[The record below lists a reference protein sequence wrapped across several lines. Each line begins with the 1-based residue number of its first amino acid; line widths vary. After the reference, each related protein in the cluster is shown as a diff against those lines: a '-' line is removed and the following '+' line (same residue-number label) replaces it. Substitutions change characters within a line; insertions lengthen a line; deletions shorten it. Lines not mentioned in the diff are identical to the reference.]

1 LIYIVQMKSDKINS
15 SRQLSEYEIV
25 GVANEN
31 LLKIN
36 DLKFFYFRLFD
47 YISTIIY
54 KSQIKKMST
63 AGLLQLKEEANHLF
77 KNILK
82 NGIKI
87 IRLKK

>member
-1 LIYIVQMKSDKINS
+1 MKSDKINS